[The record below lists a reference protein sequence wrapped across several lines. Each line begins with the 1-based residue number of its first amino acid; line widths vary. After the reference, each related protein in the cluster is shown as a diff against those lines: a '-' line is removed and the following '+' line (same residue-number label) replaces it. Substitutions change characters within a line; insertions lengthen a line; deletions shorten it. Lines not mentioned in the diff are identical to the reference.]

1 MGERSARRRL
11 DDPTATIGS
20 IEAEARRRLAELAPL
35 LEEAERLRAALA
47 AMELENTGPVTPP
60 DHVPARKAQILS
72 TIAANPGIT
81 VAEIAERH
89 GMKRTVVASSVS
101 RLKRNGEIVSRN
113 GGVRLLD
120 RSQIPG

>member
-1 MGERSARRRL
+1 MS
-11 DDPTATIGS
+11 ATIRA

-35 LEEAERLRAALA
+35 LEEAERLRAVVGAIERGDA
-47 AMELENTGPVTPP
+47 EGPGGEAE
-60 DHVPARKAQILS
+60 HVPVRKARILAI
-72 TIAANPGIT
+72 IAANPGIS
-81 VAEIAERH
+81 VAEIAERY

-101 RLKRNGEIVSRN
+101 RLKRSGEIVARG